1 MGNGKGNPEVE
12 MGMTIA
18 PFIKA
23 PIVLKRSAGEEK
35 RGEAGERPASCEDH
49 HYFGRNAISGH
60 RKDSKI
66 REEDSKLDYRY
77 SYDPKELNS

>member
-1 MGNGKGNPEVE
+1 MGNGNGTPEVE
-12 MGMTIA
+12 IGLTIA

-49 HYFGRNAISGH
+49 HYFGSNAISGH
-60 RKDSKI
+60 WRNSKI
-66 REEDSKLDYRY
+66 KEEDSKLD
-77 SYDPKELNS
+77 